1 MERSSRNPNKLGRKE
16 GCITSVLGIACEC
29 VLSLLHPVWKEA
41 RLPLTALLLI
51 AKLLGEAPGF
61 ILSHIL
67 VSKLF

>member
-1 MERSSRNPNKLGRKE
+1 M
-16 GCITSVLGIACEC
+16 LGIACEC
-29 VLSLLHPVWKEA
+29 VVSLLDPVWKET
-41 RLPLTALLLI
+41 RLPVTALLLI